1 MQSADDIAWSVSYLT
16 SRRSRAIN
24 GVNLLSDF
32 GYTGRSSFPA

>member
-1 MQSADDIAWSVSYLT
+1 VGYLS
-16 SRRSRAIN
+16 SRHSRAVN